1 VNLPLGIFVDTRTRA
16 IVQGITGTQG
26 SFHTGLM
33 LGYGTQI
40 VAGVTPGKGG
50 TRVHNVTV
58 YDTVEEALKKHDAD
72 VSVIFVPAPFA
83 ADAAFEALEGG
94 LKTLVV
100 ITEHIPVKDAVQV
113 MARAKQQGAVITGP
127 NTPGIITPGECK
139 LGIMP
144 AHIFRRGTV
153 GIASRSGTLTYEI
166 AVGLSTRGLGQS
178 TCLGLGGDPV
188 VGLSFV
194 EVLKEFERDEHTEAV
209 VLIGEIGGDMEE
221 QAAEF
226 ISTEGYAKPVVA
238 FVAGRTAPP
247 GRRMGHAGAIIMG
260 RTGTAQSKIE
270 AFKAAGVGVA
280 EKPSDVAKMLVERL
294 KGKGIFGGAESET

>member
-1 VNLPLGIFVDTRTRA
+1 LGIFVGNRTRA

-26 SFHTGLM
+26 SFHTRLM

-40 VAGVTPGKGG
+40 VAGVTPRKGG
-50 TRVHNVTV
+50 TQVHKVPV
-58 YDTVEEALKKHDAD
+58 YDTVEEALKDYEAEA
-72 VSVIFVPAPFA
+72 SVIFVPAPFA

-94 LKTLVV
+94 LKTLVI
-100 ITEHIPVKDAVQV
+100 ITEHIPVRDAVQI
-113 MARAKQQGAVITGP
+113 MARAKQLGAVVIGP

-144 AHIFRRGTV
+144 GHVFRRGTV
-153 GIASRSGTLTYEI
+153 GVASRSGTLSYEI
-166 AVGLSTRGLGQS
+166 AAGLSARGLGQS
-178 TCLGLGGDPV
+178 SCLGLGGDPV

-194 EVLKEFERDEHTEAV
+194 EVLREFEEDEHTEAV

-226 ISTEGYAKPVVA
+226 ISTEGYTKPVVG

-247 GRRMGHAGAIIMG
+247 GRRMGHAGAIVMG
-260 RTGTAQSKIE
+260 RAGTAQSKIE
-270 AFKAAGVGVA
+270 AFEAAGVRVA

-294 KGKGIFGGAESET
+294 KGKDI